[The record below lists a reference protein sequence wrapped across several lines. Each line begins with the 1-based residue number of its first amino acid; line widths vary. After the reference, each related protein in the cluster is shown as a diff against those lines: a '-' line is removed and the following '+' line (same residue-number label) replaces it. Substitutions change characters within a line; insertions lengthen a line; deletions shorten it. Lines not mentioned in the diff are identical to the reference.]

1 MELTKNQL
9 IGLNTAIE
17 RYKNK
22 ERFTVISGYAG
33 SGKSTLVKFII
44 AALAQFNIDPE
55 IDVCYCAFTGKATQV
70 LQKKGNK
77 NVSTLHKLLYESKP
91 LPNGK
96 FIHIP
101 KKTVEYKVVVVDECS
116 MAPKS
121 LMQIL
126 FRHNVYIIAL
136 GDPFQLPTIN
146 PEDDN
151 HLLDHPHVFLDEIM
165 RQAQDSEIIQLSMK
179 IRNQERIDNFK
190 GKDVMVL
197 SQNELNTGMLLWA
210 DQILVA
216 TNATRVSLNNQVR
229 QLLGRGDSP
238 EEGDKLICLRNY
250 WDDFSEEGNP
260 LVNGTIGYLKNP
272 FPSYFQMPRYLQNF
286 PNRVDIIMGDFV
298 TETNETYSSL
308 EMDKKLILEGEPS
321 LNSKQKYILG
331 KSDKTKHLVP
341 YEFTYG
347 NAITCHKAQ
356 GSQWPKVLGVE
367 ERFPF
372 DRTEHARWLYTN
384 VTRAELKYVLIR
396 KD

>member
-1 MELTKNQL
+1 MELTKNQQ
-9 IGLNTAIE
+9 IGLNTAIQ
-17 RYKNK
+17 RYRNN

-55 IDVCYCAFTGKATQV
+55 TDVCYCAFTGKATQV

-179 IRNQERIDNFK
+179 IRNQEHIDNFK
-190 GKDVMVL
+190 GKDAMVL
-197 SQNELNTGMLLWA
+197 SRSELNTGMLTWA
-210 DQILVA
+210 DQVLVA
-216 TNATRVSLNNQVR
+216 TNPSRISLNNQMR
-229 QLLGRGDSP
+229 QLLGREGKPVD
-238 EEGDKLICLRNY
+238 GDKLICLRNY
-250 WDDFSEEGNP
+250 WDDFSDQANP
-260 LVNGTIGYLKNP
+260 LVNGTIGTLKNS
-272 FPSYFQMPRYLQNF
+272 FESYYQMPRYLHNF
-286 PNRVDIIMGDFV
+286 PNRIDVIYGDFV
-298 TETNETYSSL
+298 TDGNEVYNAL
-308 EMDKKLILEGEPS
+308 EMDKKYILEGEPS
-321 LNSKQKYILG
+321 LDSKQKYILG
-331 KSDKTKHLVP
+331 KNEKTKHLVP
-341 YEFTYG
+341 YDFTYG
-347 NAITCHKAQ
+347 YAITCHKSQ

-367 ERFPF
+367 EGFPF
-372 DRTEHARWLYTN
+372 DRTEHARWLYTL
-384 VTRAELKYVLIR
+384 VTRAEDKVVLIR
-396 KD
+396 KE